1 MKITTIY
8 DLKPAFQQLLRPLMM
23 WLANA
28 GITPNQI
35 TWAALLLSVAAGAA
49 VVWTDGAS
57 WLLISIPLVLL
68 VRMAL
73 NALDGML
80 AKEYQQQSRAGAM
93 LNEMGDVVA
102 DAALYLPLGLLVGV
116 SGVMVTLF
124 VIVGI
129 FAEMAGVL
137 GAAIG
142 GTRRYDGPM
151 GKSDRAFL
159 FGCIALLLG
168 LGMTPGW
175 WVDALL
181 GVAVLLGGL
190 TLVNRCRR
198 GIAS

>member
-8 DLKPAFQQLLRPLMM
+8 DLKPAFQQLLRPLMV

-35 TWAALLLSVAAGAA
+35 TWAALLLSVATGAA

-57 WLLISIPLVLL
+57 WLLLSIPLVLL

-102 DAALYLPLGLLVGV
+102 DAALYLPLGLLAGV

>member
-8 DLKPAFQQLLRPLMM
+8 DLKPAFQQLLRPLMV

-35 TWAALLLSVAAGAA
+35 TWAALLLSVATGAA

-57 WLLISIPLVLL
+57 WLLLSIPLVLL

-168 LGMTPGW
+168 LGVAPGW

>member
-8 DLKPAFQQLLRPLMM
+8 DLKPAFQQLLRPLMV

-35 TWAALLLSVAAGAA
+35 TWAALLLSVATGAA
-49 VVWTDGAS
+49 VVWTGGAS
-57 WLLISIPLVLL
+57 WLLISIPPVLL

-168 LGMTPGW
+168 LGVAPGW
-175 WVDALL
+175 WVDVLL
-181 GVAVLLGGL
+181 GIAILLGGL

>member
-8 DLKPAFQQLLRPLMM
+8 DLKPAFQQLLRPLMV

-35 TWAALLLSVAAGAA
+35 TWAALLLSVATGAA
-49 VVWTDGAS
+49 VVWTGGAS

-80 AKEYQQQSRAGAM
+80 AKEYQQQSRAGAL

-102 DAALYLPLGLLVGV
+102 DAALYLPFGVLAGV

-168 LGMTPGW
+168 LGVAPGW
-175 WVDALL
+175 WVDVLL
-181 GVAVLLGGL
+181 GIAILLGGL

>member
-8 DLKPAFQQLLRPLMM
+8 DLKPAFQQLLRPLMV

-35 TWAALLLSVAAGAA
+35 TWAALLLSVATGAA
-49 VVWTDGAS
+49 VVWTGGAS

-181 GVAVLLGGL
+181 GIAVLLGGL

>member
-8 DLKPAFQQLLRPLMM
+8 DLKPAFQQLLRPLMV

-35 TWAALLLSVAAGAA
+35 TWAALLLSVATGAA
-49 VVWTDGAS
+49 VVWTGGAS

-168 LGMTPGW
+168 LGVTPGW
-175 WVDALL
+175 WVDVLL
-181 GVAVLLGGL
+181 GIAILLGGL

>member
-8 DLKPAFQQLLRPLMM
+8 DLKPAFQQLLRPLMV

-35 TWAALLLSVAAGAA
+35 TWAALLLSVAMGAA
-49 VVWTDGAS
+49 VVWTGGAS

-102 DAALYLPLGLLVGV
+102 DAALYLPLGLLAGV

-168 LGMTPGW
+168 LGVAPGW
-175 WVDALL
+175 WVDVLL
-181 GVAVLLGGL
+181 GIAILLGGL